1 MYSYDINEKISKFL
15 NSKKKEV
22 KFKFLAM
29 ANNYLLVFLK
39 NSYVLKFSI
48 EGILKDINKL
58 PSNIRTNPIFI
69 DSSILFFDK
78 KKKLI
83 AIN

>member
-1 MYSYDINEKISKFL
+1 MYSYDINEEISKFL

-22 KFKFLAM
+22 KFKFLTM
-29 ANNYLLVFLK
+29 ANNDLLIFLK

-58 PSNIRTNPIFI
+58 PSNIRTNPIFV
-69 DSSILFFDK
+69 DSSILFVDK

>member
-1 MYSYDINEKISKFL
+1 MYSYDINEEISKFL
-15 NSKKKEV
+15 TQKKEV
-22 KFKFLAM
+22 KFKFLTM
-29 ANNYLLVFLK
+29 ANNDLLIFLK

-69 DSSILFFDK
+69 DSSILFVDK
-78 KKKLI
+78 RK
-83 AIN
+83 N

>member
-1 MYSYDINEKISKFL
+1 
-15 NSKKKEV
+15 
-22 KFKFLAM
+22 
-29 ANNYLLVFLK
+29 
-39 NSYVLKFSI
+39 VLKFSI

-69 DSSILFFDK
+69 DSSILFVDK